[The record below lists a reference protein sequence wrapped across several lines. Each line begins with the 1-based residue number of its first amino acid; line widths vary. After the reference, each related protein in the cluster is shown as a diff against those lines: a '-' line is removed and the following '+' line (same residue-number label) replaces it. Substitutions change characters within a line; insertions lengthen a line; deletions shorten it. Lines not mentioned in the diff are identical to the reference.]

1 VDWEK
6 LKKIDRK
13 FLILAAF
20 AIFAGIFDGLFGIDQ
35 VRNQIFSIDYQSFWG
50 AYLSIYFFVAIV
62 LLFGI
67 KDKLRLLQ
75 ATLLGFAIWAFGRF
89 IHVFDALRLG
99 FIDQTKLMQ
108 MRYEFTNILGSPIT
122 FSFSEII
129 ALNILFFALV
139 VVIELYKKKMRRK
152 S

>member
-1 VDWEK
+1 MDWKK

-50 AYLSIYFFVAIV
+50 AYLSVYFFVAVI

-67 KDKLRLLQ
+67 KNKLRLFQ
-75 ATLLGFAIWAFGRF
+75 ATLIAFALWGLGRF
-89 IHVFDALRLG
+89 VHIFDALRLG
-99 FIDQTKLMQ
+99 FVDQTHLMQ
-108 MRYEFTNILGSPIT
+108 MRYEFTNVLGSPIT

-129 ALNILFFALV
+129 ALNLLFILFAVL
-139 VVIELYKKKMRRK
+139 IEVYKRK
-152 S
+152 RHQ

>member
-1 VDWEK
+1 MDWEK